1 MRVDENNFDILKRAS
16 DITLT
21 DYDIKWFDAEN
32 IDGYIDGDNVISM
45 IEDLIYE
52 ISCLN
57 EKIEDMK
64 RDIED
69 NYRRIPMSEQLG
81 INDKDF
87 I

>member
-1 MRVDENNFDILKRAS
+1 MRVDENNFDILKSAS

-32 IDGYIDGDNVISM
+32 IDGYIDADNVISM

-52 ISCLN
+52 ISYLN
-57 EKIEDMK
+57 EKIENMK